1 MTAPVPARQL
11 SLVQTFAIIVG
22 TVIGSGVF
30 ISLPI
35 VGTIAGT
42 PGMSVVIWLLGGI
55 VWIPQ
60 VLILAEMGTAYPIQG
75 GAYNYLHR
83 AGSPFLGFLY
93 TWTAFLT
100 SDTPTLT
107 IVSLSAVSALTIF
120 SVILEDPVVAR
131 IIAGALIALVAYV
144 HWRSVRGGGNTQ
156 VLLTVAK
163 LAPLLLIVVFGLLSW
178 TPEALSFSVAPTG
191 GEQRPFWNVI
201 VAGVSSTLWS
211 YAGFTNILY
220 MAGEVKNPARSLPV
234 ALIGSL
240 AFVMVSY
247 TLIAAAT
254 GAIVPFGDILG
265 AKGSFVNP
273 FAYLPGFEASA
284 GTIFALAAATSMVGV
299 LSACMMSQPRL
310 EYAMARDGLFFPVFG
325 HLHPVHLTPDY
336 SIIIQAGLAI
346 LMLLLSNI
354 ENLLGY
360 FTLSYALQNAMVY
373 GALFFLRRRTDYAPT
388 YRAPFG
394 LTMAAIALAIQAA
407 VAVGTLLA
415 YPAGGAIACLGLIL
429 TGFPIYHYYYRKR
442 GSRPTDPAGGITT

>member
-1 MTAPVPARQL
+1 MPGPEPERQL
-11 SLVQTFAIIVG
+11 SFLQTSSIIVG

-35 VGTIAGT
+35 VASIAGS
-42 PGMSVVIWLLGGI
+42 PGMSVAIWLLGGV
-55 VWIPQ
+55 VWVPQ

-75 GAYNYLHR
+75 GAYHYLHR

-107 IVSLSAVSALTIF
+107 IVALSAVSALTIF
-120 SVILEDPVVAR
+120 SSVLGDPVVAR
-131 IIAGALIALVAYV
+131 VVAAVLIALVAYM
-144 HWRSVRGGGNTQ
+144 HRRSVRGGGNAQ
-156 VLLTVAK
+156 VVLTVAK
-163 LAPLLLIVVFGLLSW
+163 LAPLVLIVVFGLLSW
-178 TPEALSFSVAPTG
+178 KPEALSLSVSTADI
-191 GEQRPFWNVI
+191 EQRPFWNTL

-220 MAGEVKNPARSLPV
+220 MAGEVKNPARILPV
-234 ALIGSL
+234 SLIGSL
-240 AFVMVSY
+240 VFVMVSY

-254 GAIVPFGDILG
+254 GAVVPFADIVA
-265 AKGSFVNP
+265 AKGAFVNP
-273 FAYLPGFEASA
+273 FAYLQGFEGSA
-284 GTIFALAAATSMVGV
+284 GVVFALASATSMVGV

-336 SIIIQAGLAI
+336 SIMIQAGLAI

-360 FTLSYALQNAMVY
+360 FTLSYALQNALVY
-373 GALFFLRRRTDYAPT
+373 GALFFLRRRKDYAPT

-394 LTMAAIALAIQAA
+394 RMMAAVSLAIQGA

-415 YPAGGAIACLGLIL
+415 YPAGGALACLGLIL
-429 TGFPIYHYYYRKR
+429 TGFPIYRYYQKQ
-442 GSRPTDPAGGITT
+442 GPGPARPADQATP

>member
-1 MTAPVPARQL
+1 MYGPEPERQL
-11 SLVQTFAIIVG
+11 SLVQTSSIIIG

-35 VGTIAGT
+35 VAAIAGS
-42 PGMSVVIWLLGGI
+42 PGMTVAIWLLGGV

-75 GAYNYLHR
+75 GAYHYLHR

-107 IVSLSAVSALTIF
+107 IVALSAVSALTIF
-120 SVILEDPVVAR
+120 SAVLGDPVVAR
-131 IIAGALIALVAYV
+131 VIAAVLIALIAYMHL
-144 HWRSVRGGGNTQ
+144 RSVRGGGNAQ
-156 VLLTVAK
+156 VFLTVAK
-163 LAPLLLIVVFGLLSW
+163 LAPLVLIVVFGLMSW
-178 TPEALSFSVAPTG
+178 NPGALSFTAQLVS
-191 GEQRPFWNVI
+191 GEQRPLWNTI

-220 MAGEVKNPARSLPV
+220 MAGEVKNPARILPV
-234 ALIGSL
+234 SLIGSL

-254 GAIVPFGDILG
+254 GAIVPFADIIAG
-265 AKGSFVNP
+265 KGTFVNP
-273 FAYLPGFEASA
+273 FAYLSGFEGSA
-284 GTIFALAAATSMVGV
+284 GVVFALASATSMVGA
-299 LSACMMSQPRL
+299 LSACMMSQPRH

-325 HLHPVHLTPDY
+325 HLHPVYLTPDY
-336 SIIIQAGLAI
+336 SIIIQSGLAI

-360 FTLSYALQNAMVY
+360 FTLSYALQNALVY
-373 GALFFLRRRTDYAPT
+373 GALFFLRRRKDYAPT

-394 LTMAAIALAIQAA
+394 LTMAAVSLAIQAA

-415 YPAGGAIACLGLIL
+415 YPAGGALACLGLIL
-429 TGFPIYHYYYRKR
+429 TGFPIYRYFQKHRS
-442 GSRPTDPAGGITT
+442 GPAGPAEPATT